1 MYAFVCVCVCVCAR
15 ARAHAYATHL
25 FRLDEMVR
33 PIVASHRVAHLCLE
47 VPALVTKR
55 HDRRYFVRRRPPALV
70 SQRAPVHIVPE
81 VAAPRSAA
89 LGVSVCEVDLREG
102 STSLLTRRCN
112 VIITGVATLTITSHR
127 KGLLAGPAQAHVD
140 A

>member
-1 MYAFVCVCVCVCAR
+1 M
-15 ARAHAYATHL
+15 HAYATHL
-25 FRLDEMVR
+25 IRLDELVR
-33 PIVASHRVAHLCLE
+33 PIVASLRRAHLRLE

-81 VAAPRSAA
+81 IAAPRSAA
-89 LGVSVCEVDLREG
+89 LGLSVCEVDHLREG
-102 STSLLTRRCN
+102 STSLLNRCHN
-112 VIITGVATLTITSHR
+112 VIITGVATSIITSHR
-127 KGLLAGPAQAHVD
+127 KGLLARPAQAHVD